1 MVFIPSY
8 FIQTLFMMFHV
19 GCVKCVLVSCAISIS
34 FPTGIWKNKMQYN
47 TDREKEVDRLTREK
61 ISKEMKVPAF
71 MISVDSDIYKNTYN
85 YMNNQ
90 VPIDYTKDK
99 SVSSDVQKPA
109 VQTPVNEHEHE
120 PVKKPALDTK
130 KPKASLQKMPDAYS
144 VKGDKIAKKIHWL
157 DLPTQ
162 DELERYSEVN
172 DICKSLVAIYKA
184 RFKEVEEQVLELQM
198 IAQDIDRYSN
208 YK

>member
-1 MVFIPSY
+1 
-8 FIQTLFMMFHV
+8 
-19 GCVKCVLVSCAISIS
+19 
-34 FPTGIWKNKMQYN
+34 MQYN
-47 TDREKEVDRLTREK
+47 TDRDKEVDRLTREK

-71 MISVDSDIYKNTYN
+71 MISLDSDIYKNTYN

-99 SVSSDVQKPA
+99 AVPSDVQTPLKTSLK
-109 VQTPVNEHEHE
+109 QPVNEHEHE
-120 PVKKPALDTK
+120 HEPVNKPAVDTK
-130 KPKASLQKMPDAYS
+130 KPKATLQKRPDAYS
-144 VKGDKIAKKIHWL
+144 VKGDKIAKKVHWL

-172 DICKSLVAIYKA
+172 DICKSLVAIYKT

>member
-1 MVFIPSY
+1 
-8 FIQTLFMMFHV
+8 
-19 GCVKCVLVSCAISIS
+19 
-34 FPTGIWKNKMQYN
+34 MQYN
-47 TDREKEVDRLTREK
+47 TDRDKEVDRLTREK

-99 SVSSDVQKPA
+99 AVPSD
-109 VQTPVNEHEHE
+109 VQTPVKTSLKQPVNERANEHGHE
-120 PVKKPALDTK
+120 PIKKPITETLRTHK
-130 KPKASLQKMPDAYS
+130 RPDEYS
-144 VKGDKIAKKIHWL
+144 VKGDKIAKKVHWL